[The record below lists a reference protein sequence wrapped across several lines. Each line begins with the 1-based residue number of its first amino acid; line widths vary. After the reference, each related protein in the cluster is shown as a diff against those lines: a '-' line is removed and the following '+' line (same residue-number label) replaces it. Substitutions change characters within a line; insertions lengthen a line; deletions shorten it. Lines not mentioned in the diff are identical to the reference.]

1 MAPDV
6 FFMWAI
12 LGRGW
17 PAHVREHQK
26 FPTLVKKGENKD
38 LFRAQ
43 NTKSNIPSP
52 PKSQARST
60 LIFWRRH
67 RQLHHL
73 QVQQN
78 NNNNNN
84 NNNNKTTTSYL
95 KRQQASAAT
104 KEPTT
109 LFYSKPS
116 ND

>member
-73 QVQQN
+73 QVQQQQQQQQN
-78 NNNNNN
+78 NNIISQ
-84 NNNNKTTTSYL
+84 TTTSISSYQRTDNFIL
-95 KRQQASAAT
+95 QQAI
-104 KEPTT
+104 E
-109 LFYSKPS
+109 
-116 ND
+116 